1 MVSIFKGKGDDSDPS
16 SYRPISLL
24 NVTYKVFAAMIQTRL
39 ASTFDHKLRPN
50 QFGFRS
56 GRGTRHPLFVLRRA
70 MEWSTMTN
78 HPLYMLFLD
87 WKQAFDSLDHTA
99 MLEALQRFG
108 LSESMLNI
116 IKSIYES
123 PTFEAQSTH
132 EVAVGS
138 VSAGIRQGCPLSPY
152 LFIIV
157 LSVIFEDHE
166 VELRRRGI
174 PSNTWSEGHPVA
186 DLEYADDTLLL
197 SLTIPQLQAHL
208 SALEDIAAEYG
219 MSLNKIKTELLVRS
233 DYKGP
238 TVHFQDGTPVQTK
251 DVVKYLGSMIT
262 WFHPFEA
269 AFKHRAALAEEAYK
283 KLRLI
288 WNSSLPHSK
297 KVSIFQT
304 TFVPVLIYGLD
315 ALTLTTPH
323 LKRIDAYYIR
333 FLRRVI
339 GIKASFY
346 SRIPNTEVYNRAQR
360 PKLPSCAT
368 QNDEGGI
375 LCS

>member
-1 MVSIFKGKGDDSDPS
+1 
-16 SYRPISLL
+16 
-24 NVTYKVFAAMIQTRL
+24 
-39 ASTFDHKLRPN
+39 
-50 QFGFRS
+50 
-56 GRGTRHPLFVLRRA
+56 
-70 MEWSTMTN
+70 ME
-78 HPLYMLFLD
+78 
-87 WKQAFDSLDHTA
+87 
-99 MLEALQRFG
+99 
-108 LSESMLNI
+108 
-116 IKSIYES
+116 
-123 PTFEAQSTH
+123 
-132 EVAVGS
+132 
-138 VSAGIRQGCPLSPY
+138 CPLIR
-152 LFIIV
+152 L
-157 LSVIFEDHE
+157 
-166 VELRRRGI
+166 
-174 PSNTWSEGHPVA
+174 
-186 DLEYADDTLLL
+186 
-197 SLTIPQLQAHL
+197 
-208 SALEDIAAEYG
+208 
-219 MSLNKIKTELLVRS
+219 KTELLVRS

-269 AFKHRAALAEEAYK
+269 AFKHRAALAEEAYQ

-360 PKLPSCAT
+360 PKLPSHSLSDVQHKMMKEVFCAPRSEICHSVVFGSAHKDRILSQGRRRGMQFPYWVET
-368 QNDEGGI
+368 MSKMYYPELFHQNHTALGPHWKYTLIYRQLKNPTPGQTPKRAD
-375 LCS
+375 SRAWP